1 MLTDFQ
7 TISVAPLSP
16 VIGAEVSGIDLSK
29 PMGQQTFHELHDA
42 LMTHLV
48 LFFRDQDMTLEQH
61 KDFGRLFG
69 ELHVHPAA
77 PGPGGHPEVIKVHAD
92 ENSSWVVG
100 ETWHSDVTCDDEPPM
115 GSILHIHEVPAS
127 GGDTMYANMYR
138 AYEALSQPVRDMLDR
153 LTAVHDSTHTLTVR
167 YGEDGRFRDPDVRY
181 PNAVH
186 PVVRTHPVTG
196 RKGLYVNSSYTT
208 AINGVSK
215 KESDAL
221 LDMLFRHIATPEFHC
236 RFRWRPKSVAF
247 WDNRAAQHKAVWD
260 YFPGTRS
267 GIRVTVKGDRPF

>member
-1 MLTDFQ
+1 MTEFQ
-7 TISVAPLSP
+7 TINVEPLSP
-16 VIGAEVSGIDLSK
+16 VIGAEVRGVDLSA
-29 PMGQQTFHELHDA
+29 PIGQQTFQELHDA

-77 PGPGGHPEVIKVHAD
+77 PGPAGHPEVINVHAD

-100 ETWHSDVTCDDEPPM
+100 ETWHSDVTCDDEPPT

-138 AYEALSQPVRDMLDR
+138 AYEALSEPIRDMLDG
-153 LTAVHDSTHTLTVR
+153 LTAVHDSEHTLTVR

-196 RKGLYVNSSYTT
+196 RKALYVNSSYTT
-208 AINGVSK
+208 AINGLSK

-236 RFRWRPKSVAF
+236 RFRWQPKSVAF

-260 YFPGTRS
+260 YYPATRS
-267 GIRVTVKGDRPF
+267 GYRVTVKGDRPF